1 MYVGY
6 RPSQQ
11 YRLKYEDIFT
21 TGSQTPMLQITQR
34 QRKNVC
40 LHINHTFRFSG
51 ECVICFLTTIY
62 DRIPQGHPCLFSFES
77 KRKYENIAHSPYLET
92 ESKTQKTNTIATSN
106 LVPMFLFDARLFSS
120 TFNVLASNSERHPGN
135 RTSTISHTKY
145 LHHLLHRI
153 GYHSDQ
159 ILWVEA
165 GVDYLVSSYRTTNW
179 VVT

>member
-77 KRKYENIAHSPYLET
+77 KRKYENIVHSPYLET

-106 LVPMFLFDARLFSS
+106 LVPMFLFDARLFFLL
-120 TFNVLASNSERHPGN
+120 TFWHQIPKGIRETGHPPFRIPNIFIIFFIESDIIRIKSFGWKWWWIIWFHHIGR
-135 RTSTISHTKY
+135 RT
-145 LHHLLHRI
+145 R
-153 GYHSDQ
+153 
-159 ILWVEA
+159 W
-165 GVDYLVSSYRTTNW
+165 
-179 VVT
+179 